1 MTAMMSMGIVRGET
15 SFVVSELSP
24 TEVERADAKI
34 EEETSGWIGGFIF
47 VIFIDLLYSMDR
59 ESSIVGPNHQ
69 KTMLSCQFKCLDV
82 FGSFQN
88 PKKWFRK
95 NVCLYVVVVDVFY
108 KVVVTYI

>member
-1 MTAMMSMGIVRGET
+1 MTAMMSMEIVRGET
-15 SFVVSELSP
+15 SSVVSELSP

-69 KTMLSCQFKCLDV
+69 KTMLSCQLKYLDVPV

-95 NVCLYVVVVDVFY
+95 NVCLYVFVVDVL
-108 KVVVTYI
+108 IQGLA